1 MCLRK
6 NPLTEMSYNFLKIEK
21 IEDFKKIQ
29 LWNRES
35 SKDLFDFNSEIIKSV
50 LEIVGE
56 VKKNGDKAL
65 LRYCKKFDR
74 AVLNNAADIR
84 VNAEEIKAASKNVP
98 VKYPELVE
106 AINVSYKNIK
116 RYHDAQLKKEPESW
130 FIGNYFEGERLSQ
143 ISRAIERI
151 GLYVPGG
158 RYIYPSSVLMTAIPA
173 IAAGVGEIAVCTPP
187 DSNNNIS
194 EILLYIFSIL
204 KIGEVYKI
212 GGAQAVAA
220 LALGTESVRK
230 VDKIVGPGN
239 VYVTAAKKLLYGI
252 VGIDSLAG
260 PSEILIIADSSAEP
274 AYIAADIISQ
284 SEHDP
289 DAKSMLLSTSELL
302 AQKAVDEIYRQLDF
316 FTGTSREVKSR
327 NIIIESLRN
336 NCKIFYNSDINFL
349 IDICNLVAPEHLEIM
364 VRDYNRLLSKVKNA
378 GAIFLGNSTPVAVG
392 DYICGTNHVI
402 PTGGSARF
410 SSPLGVYDFFKKSS
424 VAFYN
429 LNTLKKNAEFIKTI
443 ADFENLTAHK
453 KSVEIRIKDE
463 K

>member
-21 IEDFKKIQ
+21 IENFKRIQ

-35 SKDLFDFNSEIIKSV
+35 SKDLFDFNSEILKSV
-50 LEIVGE
+50 LEIVDE

-65 LRYCKKFDR
+65 LRYCKKFDG
-74 AVLNNAADIR
+74 AVLKNADDIR
-84 VNAEEIKAASKNVP
+84 VKAEEIEDARKTVHK
-98 VKYPELVE
+98 KYPELVR
-106 AINVSYKNIK
+106 AINVSYRNIK
-116 RYHDAQLKKEPESW
+116 RYHAAQLKKEPESW
-130 FIGNYFEGERLSQ
+130 FTGDYSEGKRLGQ
-143 ISRAIERI
+143 INRAIERA

-187 DSNNNIS
+187 NRENQIS

-204 KIGEVYKI
+204 GIGEVYKI

-239 VYVTAAKKLLYGI
+239 VYVTSAKRLLYGI

-260 PSEILIIADSSAEP
+260 PSEILIIADSNAEP

-289 DAKSMLLSTSELL
+289 DAKSMLLSTSKLL

-327 NIIIESLRN
+327 NIIMESLRK

-364 VRDYNRLLSKVKNA
+364 VSNYNRVFSKVKNA
-378 GAIFLGNSTPVAVG
+378 GAIFLGSSTPVAVG

-410 SSPLGVYDFFKKSS
+410 SSPLGVYDFLKKSS

-429 LNTLKKNAEFIKTI
+429 LDALKKEAKFIKTI

-453 KSVEIRIKDE
+453 RSVEIRIKE
-463 K
+463 KK